1 MAEQHVAHS
10 AAAERRDGTD
20 EAQAEAVHAA
30 AHAHQCAGHGFS
42 DDRNEV
48 EEVEQHDG
56 EPWWDGARERKGSAL
71 ELAAGRAFES
81 GHYRKRR
88 VLMKMP

>member
-1 MAEQHVAHS
+1 MAEQHVAHR
-10 AAAERRDGTD
+10 AAAERRDGAD

-56 EPWWDGARERKGSAL
+56 EPWWDGARERKGSAVG
-71 ELAAGRAFES
+71 LAARRAFES